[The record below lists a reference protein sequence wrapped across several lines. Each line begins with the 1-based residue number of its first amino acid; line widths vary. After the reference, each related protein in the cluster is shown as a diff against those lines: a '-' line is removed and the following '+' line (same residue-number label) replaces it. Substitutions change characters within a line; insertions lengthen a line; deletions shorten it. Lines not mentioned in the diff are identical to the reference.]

1 MQAAAQH
8 PLIGKAYGIIKTL
21 SYDEETRL
29 LAQSREKALR
39 DAKNREDGA
48 RAEALTSVAIKML
61 NKKYTFDQIAEVTGY
76 SVPEVQRIAAEQSQG

>member
-76 SVPEVQRIAAEQSQG
+76 SVPEVQRIVAEQSQG